1 MRKNWPFLLSCVLI
15 VSILLSEMTGAM
27 AAKSKK
33 SANPETKLIA
43 FTFDDGPGDYTE
55 MLLDGLEERGAVAT
69 FFMTGENGT
78 WGVKKYGKVM
88 ERMIELNCQMANH
101 TYNHKKFSKLTHI
114 FSNRKNC
121 FVTDTHVVVLS
132 DFFVINNSITNSISH
147 LTGFN

>member
-15 VSILLSEMTGAM
+15 VSILLSGMTGAM

-69 FFMTGENGT
+69 FFMTVSMSPST
-78 WGVKKYGKVM
+78 SACAVARARSAFM
-88 ERMIELNCQMANH
+88 LMPR
-101 TYNHKKFSKLTHI
+101 
-114 FSNRKNC
+114 
-121 FVTDTHVVVLS
+121 
-132 DFFVINNSITNSISH
+132 
-147 LTGFN
+147 